1 MVEISEEGA
10 YYCAACNIEEEELK
24 KEGETS
30 LLKSSEVLSI
40 VFGAALFIAAI
51 LLDRWFIFLAS
62 AVVSGNEIIISGV
75 RSLIRARFRIEV
87 LMLLASSGAF
97 LIGHYGEGASV
108 LLLFSIAEFLEEH
121 ASDRAKNSL
130 RELLK
135 IFPTTARVRRN
146 GEEKVV
152 HAHDL
157 KIGEIVIVKA
167 DEKIP
172 CDGIVVKGSSSV
184 NEAMLT
190 GESAPVNKE
199 ERSSVFAGTLNQEG
213 YLEVKVEKSAEET
226 VVAKIVKLV
235 ALARKRK
242 SNTEKFVEKFSKY
255 YTPSVIALA
264 VFIGIFVPVIFS
276 QPFEQWFYSAL
287 VLLVVSC
294 PCALS
299 ISTPVSMVSAITSA
313 ARNGILI
320 KGSAFLE
327 EMSKVNAI
335 AFDKTGTLTK
345 GVLEVNEILPLEGRK
360 GEVLAI
366 AASLEA
372 LSKHPVAKAIEKE
385 TKKHAIALKTPE
397 EFTSFPGK
405 GVIAKIE
412 GEKYCI
418 GNKKWL
424 KEEGVE
430 ISREA
435 EQKIGMLEQEG
446 KTVILLG
453 REKKL
458 IAIIA
463 LSDEIRG
470 EAESVVK
477 ELKKR
482 NVKAVMLS
490 GDNEKVVSSAAQ
502 RLGIEEHYSQLLPE
516 EKVRAIEEL
525 KRKHGKVAMVGDG
538 INDAPA
544 LARADIGIAMGA
556 MGSDIAI
563 ESADIALMHNE
574 LEKIEYLLD
583 LSRKT
588 TAIIKQNVF
597 ASISIK
603 GSFVFLAFFGAITL
617 WLAVGIGDMGLS
629 LAVILNAMRLAMV
642 K

>member
-10 YYCAACNIEEEELK
+10 YYCAACNIEEEELE
-24 KEGETS
+24 KEKGS
-30 LLKSSEVLSI
+30 IWKNKEVLSI
-40 VFGAALFIAAI
+40 VAGAVLFALGIFF
-51 LLDRWFIFLAS
+51 DRGFIFLAS
-62 AVVSGNEIIISGV
+62 AVVSGNEIIKNGI
-75 RSLIRARFRIEV
+75 RSLIRAKFRIEV
-87 LMLLASSGAF
+87 LMLVASSGAF

-146 GEEKVV
+146 GEEKTV

-157 KIGEIVIVKA
+157 RVGEIVIVKA

-172 CDGIVVKGSSSV
+172 CDGTVVKGSSSA

-190 GESAPVNKE
+190 GESAPAYKE
-199 ERSSVFAGTLNQEG
+199 EGTSVFAGTLNQEG

-255 YTPSVIALA
+255 YTPSVIILA
-264 VFIGIFVPVIFS
+264 AFIGIFIPVIFS
-276 QPFEQWFYSAL
+276 QPFEKWIYRAL

-327 EMSKVNAI
+327 EMSKVNVI

-366 AASLEA
+366 AASLEVF
-372 LSKHPVAKAIEKE
+372 SKHPVAKAIEKE
-385 TKKHAIALKTPE
+385 AKKHAIALKSPE
-397 EFTSFPGK
+397 EFTSFPGR
-405 GVIAKIE
+405 GVIAQIE
-412 GEKYCI
+412 GQKYYI
-418 GNKKWL
+418 GNRKWL
-424 KEEGVE
+424 KEERIE

-435 EQKIGMLEQEG
+435 EQKIGMLEEEG

-453 REKKL
+453 REKML

-463 LSDEIRG
+463 LLDALREG
-470 EAESVVK
+470 AEK
-477 ELKKR
+477 ALKGLKKR
-482 NVKAVMLS
+482 NVNVVMLS

-502 RLGIEEHYSQLLPE
+502 RLGIGEYYSQLLPE
-516 EKVRAIEEL
+516 EKVKAVEEL
-525 KRKHGKVAMVGDG
+525 KRQHGKVAMVGDG

-588 TAIIKQNVF
+588 TTIIKQNVF